1 MAILVTGLS
10 KKCKSSFTTIKFTDR
25 QKNKGENRMI
35 NYYLI
40 KSLAEWFFAAIL
52 LLLSLPILLILGIL
66 IKIEDPT
73 GPILFIQKRV
83 GKDNKIFN
91 LYKLRSMRNPNL
103 INGVQ
108 LSYNE
113 RMLKIGKIIRKLS
126 LDELPQ
132 LINILKGD
140 MSFIGPRPLIVE
152 YLPYYNKNELRRHSV
167 KPGISGWAQVNGRNY
182 LSWEERFALD
192 LEYVEN
198 CSFIFDVKIV
208 FMTIQKVLMK
218 ADIIENEDDH
228 IIAFDEYRK
237 KQLEQEKITN
247 NFRLFV
253 THQVPYDTIPLMK
266 NKKAEI

>member
-1 MAILVTGLS
+1 
-10 KKCKSSFTTIKFTDR
+10 
-25 QKNKGENRMI
+25 MI

-40 KSLAEWFFAAIL
+40 KSLTEWVFAAIL
-52 LLLSLPILLILGIL
+52 LLLSLPVLLILGIL

-73 GPILFIQKRV
+73 GPILFIQKRI

-91 LYKLRSMRNPNL
+91 VYKLRSMSNPKS

-108 LSYNE
+108 LSYDE

-140 MSFIGPRPLIVE
+140 MSFIGPRPLLVE

-198 CSFIFDVKIV
+198 CSFIFDLKIL

-218 ADIIENEDDH
+218 ADIVENEDDY

-237 KQLEQEKITN
+237 RQLEQEKTTN
-247 NFRLFV
+247 NFRLLV
-253 THQVPYDTIPLMK
+253 THQDSYGTIPLMN
-266 NKKAEI
+266 NKKTEMQ